1 MVDET
6 MVVDCRIHQSCWSH
20 RPMMEVQWAW
30 LENFAAAVPIVVLAA
45 AVVMS
50 VE

>member
-1 MVDET
+1 
-6 MVVDCRIHQSCWSH
+6 
-20 RPMMEVQWAW
+20 MMEVQWAW
-30 LENFAAAVPIVVLAA
+30 LENSAAAVPIVVLAA

>member
-1 MVDET
+1 
-6 MVVDCRIHQSCWSH
+6 
-20 RPMMEVQWAW
+20 MMEVQWAW
-30 LENFAAAVPIVVLAA
+30 LENSAAVPIVVLAA